1 MWIILNVY
9 KVKKNAC
16 FHIIIKTT
24 HVSNKKSFHFHY
36 VKRLILFI
44 KKIMRELIF
53 WIVYYAVI
61 H

>member
-1 MWIILNVY
+1 MLVFILLLKQRMLVI
-9 KVKKNAC
+9 KKK
-16 FHIIIKTT
+16 I
-24 HVSNKKSFHFHY
+24 HFHY
-36 VKRLILFI
+36 VKGLILFI